1 MPTAE
6 SDWLLDTSILID
18 VLRGYEP
25 AKNWID
31 SLPEGER
38 HISVITAAEL
48 LAGCHDQAEQR
59 RAEREF
65 ASYSTLWI
73 DEEISESALNL
84 YRRFHLSHG
93 VGFLDCLIA
102 ASAIRH
108 ELQLATVN
116 LKHFAAIPHLQAKRP
131 Y

>member
-1 MPTAE
+1 MPATE

-31 SLPEGER
+31 SLPESAR
-38 HISVITAAEL
+38 RISVITAAEL
-48 LAGCHDQAEQR
+48 LAGCHNQAEQR
-59 RAEREF
+59 RLEREL

-73 DEEISESALNL
+73 DEEISQSALNF
-84 YRRFHLSHG
+84 YNRFYLSHG
-93 VGFLDCLIA
+93 TGFFDCLIA
-102 ASAIRH
+102 ASSIKH
-108 ELQLATVN
+108 ELQLATIN
-116 LKHFAAIPHLQAKRP
+116 IKHFAPIPHLQAKRP